1 MASENKPSKRPEYME
16 IDDEAVKGSINSGVM
31 SDELSMSRIVGWSV
45 ITSVIIVLLIVIA
58 FNLYQ
63 TYKFERQ
70 FQKAIDAEYSTLQ
83 EHRAEASRQLNTTT
97 AAESDE
103 EKANITI
110 DDAKGIIIQKY
121 N

>member
-1 MASENKPSKRPEYME
+1 MASEKKPSNQPRYVE
-16 IDDEAVKGSINSGVM
+16 IDDEAVSGSINDKVM

-63 TYKFERQ
+63 TYRFDLE
-70 FQKAIDAEYSTLQ
+70 FQRAIETEYTTLQ
-83 EHRAEASRQLNTTT
+83 EHRAEASLQLN
-97 AAESDE
+97 APQE
-103 EKANITI
+103 EGKKTI
-110 DDAKGIIIQKY
+110 DDAKIMLLEKY